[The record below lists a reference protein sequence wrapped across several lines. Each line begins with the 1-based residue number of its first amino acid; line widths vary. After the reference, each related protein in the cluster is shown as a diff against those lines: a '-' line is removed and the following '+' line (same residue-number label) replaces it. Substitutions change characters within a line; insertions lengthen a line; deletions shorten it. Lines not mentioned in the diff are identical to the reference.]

1 MTQGRPI
8 ENTIKLSPPYLV
20 GTRVGLGQLLTQKA
34 GAPRV
39 GYSCPV
45 SISHYRLRAVELTG
59 NNQSPRIQRL
69 GCRPATRSVQVR
81 FGPNQSGI
89 GPSVLSSPVSEVV
102 ACEVKFACISTCTS
116 HMHES
121 LSLSQRPITPPHAYK
136 KFLLPFQS
144 VRILAIYVTASKST
158 QKRSSSSRSAT
169 TLEHSR
175 RRRRCSSLFVAAHD

>member
-121 LSLSQRPITPPHAYK
+121 LSLSLSARS
-136 KFLLPFQS
+136 LP
-144 VRILAIYVTASKST
+144 RMLI
-158 QKRSSSSRSAT
+158 RNSSFHFN
-169 TLEHSR
+169 L
-175 RRRRCSSLFVAAHD
+175 